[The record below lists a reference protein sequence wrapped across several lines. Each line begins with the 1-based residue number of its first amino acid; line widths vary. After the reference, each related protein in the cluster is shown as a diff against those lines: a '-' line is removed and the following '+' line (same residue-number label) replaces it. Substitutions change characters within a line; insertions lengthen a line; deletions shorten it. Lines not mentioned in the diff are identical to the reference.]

1 MIEATFV
8 NFVPAEKCSK
18 LRNTLQA
25 ENTAPLSWSEVA
37 MLFGSEFYFS
47 GPEDLA
53 RRTHEYIKRWV
64 DGT

>member
-18 LRNTLQA
+18 LRATLET
-25 ENTAPLSWSEVA
+25 ENTSPLSWSEVA

-64 DGT
+64 ADP